1 MSLSNTAPQ
10 RHSLLKGRLLA
21 FVAIVLVAANLR
33 SAVTSLSPLLERLG
47 QTFNFGST
55 MTGVLGMMP
64 TAAFAVFGLA
74 TPRIIRA
81 LGLERTAILSMALA
95 TLGLL
100 LRSAAGNVGMLML
113 GSAIAL
119 AGMGMGNVLVPPL
132 VKRYFADRVGTLST
146 IYITVLQAGTMVPA
160 LLAVPL
166 ADRFDWRISL
176 GVWSLFTLAAVLPW
190 LLLSRTQSPAESV
203 TTRTATGTAGTGRV
217 WKTSLGWGMALMF
230 GMTSLGTYSLFT
242 WLPKVMVDAGAS
254 ESFGGVMVALYSAIG
269 LLPSL
274 LVPAM
279 AVRMRNP
286 FPLAMGVFILNMIA
300 FAGLLWAP
308 MAAPW
313 LWVAIS
319 GLGPSTFPLGLTLI
333 NLRTRTQ
340 AGSAALSGFM
350 QGVGYSVAS
359 LGPVLFGWLHG
370 ASGNWTWSF
379 AFLGLCSAVLL
390 TAAWFA
396 CKPQQL
402 EDHWRQ

>member
-1 MSLSNTAPQ
+1 MPTSTIASQ
-10 RHSLLKGRLLA
+10 RHSLFKGRLLA
-21 FVAIVLVAANLR
+21 FVAIVLLAANLR

-47 QTFNFGST
+47 QAFSFGST

-64 TAAFAVFGLA
+64 TAAFALFGLA
-74 TPRIIRA
+74 TPRIIGA

-100 LRSAAGNVGMLML
+100 LRSAAGNIGMLVL

-146 IYITVLQAGTMVPA
+146 IYITVLQAGTMLPA

-176 GVWSLFTLAAVLPW
+176 GVWSLLTLAAVLPW
-190 LLLSRTQSPAESV
+190 LMLARTRSPAEAV
-203 TTRTATGTAGTGRV
+203 TIHTGADTAGTGQV
-217 WKTSLGWGMALMF
+217 WKTPLGWGMALMF

-286 FPLAMGVFILNMIA
+286 FPLALGVFILNMIA

-313 LWVAIS
+313 LWVAIA

-333 NLRTRTQ
+333 NLRTRSQ

-359 LGPVLFGWLHG
+359 LGPFLFGWLHG
-370 ASGNWTWSF
+370 ASGDWAWSF
-379 AFLGLCSAVLL
+379 AFLALCSAILL
-390 TAAWFA
+390 AAAWFA

-402 EDHWRQ
+402 EDHWHR

>member
-1 MSLSNTAPQ
+1 MPSPTSTPTRAP
-10 RHSLLKGRLLA
+10 LLHGRLLA
-21 FVAIVLVAANLR
+21 FAAIVLVAANLR
-33 SAVTSLSPLLERLG
+33 SAVTSLTPLLDRLG
-47 QTFNFGST
+47 HVFDFGST

-64 TAAFAVFGLA
+64 TAAFAAFGLA
-74 TPRIIRA
+74 TPRITRA
-81 LGLERTAILSMALA
+81 IGLERTAVLTMVLA

-100 LRSAAGNVGMLML
+100 LRAASGNVGMLML

-119 AGMGMGNVLVPPL
+119 AGMGMGNVVVPPL

-146 IYITVLQAGTMVPA
+146 VYITVLQAGTMIPA
-160 LLAVPL
+160 LLAVPM
-166 ADRFDWRISL
+166 ADAFDWRISL
-176 GVWSLFTLAAVLPW
+176 GMWSLLSLAALLPW
-190 LLLSRTQSPAESV
+190 LLLAREAPREE
-203 TTRTATGTAGTGRV
+203 GTVAAGHAPGRV

-242 WLPKVMVDAGAS
+242 WLPKVMIEAGAS
-254 ESFGGVMVALYSAIG
+254 EAFGGVMIAVYSAIG
-269 LLPSL
+269 LAPSL
-274 LVPAM
+274 LVPAL
-279 AVRMRNP
+279 AVRLRNP
-286 FPLAMGVFILNMIA
+286 FPIAVMVLVLNLTA

-308 MAAPW
+308 MKAPL
-313 LWVAIS
+313 LWAIIA

-359 LGPVLFGWLHG
+359 LGPLLFGWLHG
-370 ASGNWTWSF
+370 VSGGWGWSF
-379 AFLGLCSAVLL
+379 AFLALCSVVLT

-402 EDHWRQ
+402 EDHW